1 MKGQYLLRGTLF
13 ASVAVL
19 CLFGGCGG
27 EKEIVLTPE
36 GTFSVSYLEGKEIGG
51 QYTAGQIKDYEL
63 VWAAYDQGADTRGQ
77 FLDGFAA
84 AVAATGQG
92 AQAAERR
99 AVVDE
104 AVSGNHFETARNL
117 GTRHAGG
124 LITNEQVQGVIHSS
138 LGVSRGVSLGW
149 KAGYIRGFGAQCVA
163 DEAAAGSVNED
174 KIAACHKEAAAT
186 YDALRAAI
194 GR

>member
-1 MKGQYLLRGTLF
+1 MKGQYLFWGTLF
-13 ASVAVL
+13 ASVVAL

-27 EKEIVLTPE
+27 REEIVLTPE

-51 QYTAGQIKDYEL
+51 QYVAGEITDYEL
-63 VWAAYDQGADTRGQ
+63 VWAAYDHGADTRGQ

-84 AVAATGQG
+84 ALAATDRG
-92 AQAAERR
+92 AQAAGHRV
-99 AVVDE
+99 VVDE
-104 AVSGNHFETARNL
+104 AVSGNHFETARDL

-124 LITNEQVQGVIHSS
+124 LITNEQIQGVIHSS

-163 DEAAAGSVNED
+163 DEAATGSVDEE
-174 KIAACHKEAAAT
+174 KIQACHQEAAAT